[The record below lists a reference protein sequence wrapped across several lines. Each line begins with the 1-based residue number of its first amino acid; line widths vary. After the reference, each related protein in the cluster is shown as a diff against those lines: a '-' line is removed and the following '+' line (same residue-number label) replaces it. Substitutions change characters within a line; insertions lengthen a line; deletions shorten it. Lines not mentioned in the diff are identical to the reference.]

1 MTVTASIDIA
11 SPPETVRAKFLD
23 FASLSKY
30 HKGFFTSLSPL
41 GPVESGNKIRVVFSS
56 GQKMDAPIEVR
67 AHQTLAEHHLMHLQH
82 NTPTSFAWTGSIP
95 LLFTGTHTFAF
106 EPSSTIPGGTK
117 FTQEEVFSGA
127 LAFLMGENV
136 VARQFGFPEKTRRG
150 WEGYNNDLK
159 VWCEAQ

>member
-56 GQKMDAPIEVR
+56 GQQMDAPIE
-67 AHQTLAEHHLMHLQH
+67 H
-82 NTPTSFAWTGSIP
+82 NTLKSFAWTGSIP
-95 LLFTGTHTFAF
+95 LLFTGTHSFAF

-136 VARQFGFPEKTRRG
+136 VARHFGFPEKTRRG

-159 VWCEAQ
+159 AWCEAQ